1 MRDEYDDI
9 EPFLDIKRTFLTDET
24 IPSGQNS
31 SGSMGACPSSHV
43 SQDVQNLLKVKPIKR
58 KFHLDLMSDSLK
70 LPNEVELRI
79 FLEYFMIIVGG
90 TSSHY

>member
-9 EPFLDIKRTFLTDET
+9 EPFLDVKRTFPSDET

-43 SQDVQNLLKVKPIKR
+43 SQDVQNQLKVKPIKR

-70 LPNEVELRI
+70 LPNEVKLRVFPDYYI
-79 FLEYFMIIVGG
+79 TSVGG

>member
-79 FLEYFMIIVGG
+79 FLEYFIISVGG
-90 TSSHY
+90 TSSQD

>member
-9 EPFLDIKRTFLTDET
+9 EPFLDVKRTFQTDET

-31 SGSMGACPSSHV
+31 SGSMGACHSSHV
-43 SQDVQNLLKVKPIKR
+43 SQDVKNLLKVEPIKR
-58 KFHLDLMSDSLK
+58 KFHLDLVSDSLK
-70 LPNEVELRI
+70 LPNEVELRN
-79 FLEYFMIIVGG
+79 FLEYFMISEGG

>member
-9 EPFLDIKRTFLTDET
+9 EPFFDVKRTFQTDET
-24 IPSGQNS
+24 IPSAQNS
-31 SGSMGACPSSHV
+31 SGSMGACRSSHI

-70 LPNEVELRI
+70 LPNEVELRN
-79 FLEYFMIIVGG
+79 FLEYFIISEGG

>member
-1 MRDEYDDI
+1 MRDEYDVI
-9 EPFLDIKRTFLTDET
+9 EPFLDVKRTCQTDET
-24 IPSGQNS
+24 FPSNQNS
-31 SGSMGACPSSHV
+31 SGSMGACLSSHV

-79 FLEYFMIIVGG
+79 FLEYFITRVGG
-90 TSSHY
+90 TSSQD

>member
-9 EPFLDIKRTFLTDET
+9 EPFLDVKRTFQTDET

-31 SGSMGACPSSHV
+31 SGSMGACLSSHV

-58 KFHLDLMSDSLK
+58 KFHLGPMSDSLK
-70 LPNEVELRI
+70 LPNEVELRN
-79 FLEYFMIIVGG
+79 FLE
-90 TSSHY
+90 

>member
-9 EPFLDIKRTFLTDET
+9 EPFLDVKRTFQMDET

-43 SQDVQNLLKVKPIKR
+43 SQDVQNLLKVEPIKR
-58 KFHLDLMSDSLK
+58 KFHLDLVSDSLK
-70 LPNEVELRI
+70 LPNEVELRN
-79 FLEYFMIIVGG
+79 FLEYFIIIVGG
-90 TSSHY
+90 TSSHD

>member
-9 EPFLDIKRTFLTDET
+9 EPFLDVKRTFQTDET

-31 SGSMGACPSSHV
+31 SGSMGACNSSHV
-43 SQDVQNLLKVKPIKR
+43 SHDVQNLLKVKPIKT

-70 LPNEVELRI
+70 LPNEVKLRV
-79 FLEYFMIIVGG
+79 FLDYYITSLGG
-90 TSSHY
+90 MSSHY